1 MFMHAFRNICCL
13 AFEDSHSTRFIL
25 LYCFSLF
32 LAPIVW
38 SAPPLIAKLMV
49 HFRPQQEVDIMEKSS
64 LISFVLHSLTS
75 MHTEPANGS
84 SIYCVHFNAR
94 TQFWHQTTCVPNHMY
109 FTFWMHCVI
118 VQFARSK
125 SGGESQR
132 LFSTSML
139 ANDRVRQQLIYSATK
154 TTVYWRCSTIA
165 IASLLSHLQPCLLLR
180 WVSAIICDTK
190 WQIMAHYHLQLPLCD
205 LGQHVKITT
214 QRTEV
219 HSA

>member
-13 AFEDSHSTRFIL
+13 AFEDSHSARFIL

-84 SIYCVHFNAR
+84 STYCVHFNAQ
-94 TQFWHQTTCVPNHMY
+94 TQFWHLTTCVPNHMY
-109 FTFWMHCVI
+109 FTFWMHSVI
-118 VQFARSK
+118 VLHIQKVGEKASGCFPQACWLTTPTANIFANK
-125 SGGESQR
+125 
-132 LFSTSML
+132 
-139 ANDRVRQQLIYSATK
+139 NYS
-154 TTVYWRCSTIA
+154 I
-165 IASLLSHLQPCLLLR
+165 LE
-180 WVSAIICDTK
+180 
-190 WQIMAHYHLQLPLCD
+190 M
-205 LGQHVKITT
+205 
-214 QRTEV
+214 
-219 HSA
+219 